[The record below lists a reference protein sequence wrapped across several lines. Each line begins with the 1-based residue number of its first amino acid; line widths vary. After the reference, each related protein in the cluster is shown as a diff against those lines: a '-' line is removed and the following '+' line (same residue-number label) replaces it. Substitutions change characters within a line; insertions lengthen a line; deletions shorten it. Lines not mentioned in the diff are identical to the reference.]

1 MRMRSGGGDVVDC
14 MASSRELLS
23 WQVLESQ
30 TAFRLHSDSP
40 SHQSPLNVLKCP
52 EVRRGWAVRTVL
64 ADDHPIVLR
73 GLTAL
78 LQARPGLE
86 IIAAVQDGATALET
100 IRTHEP
106 DIALLDI
113 SMPQLTGLGVLEAI
127 EADGLSTRV
136 IILSTGSIFWPAL
149 RAAVSPQVLPPHC
162 CRSVSVR

>member
-64 ADDHPIVLR
+64 ADDHPIVLG
-73 GLTAL
+73 GLRAL
-78 LQARPGLE
+78 LQAEPGVE
-86 IIAAVQDGATALET
+86 IVAAAPGGATALEA
-100 IRTHEP
+100 IRAHEP
-106 DIALLDI
+106 HIAVLDI
-113 SMPQLTGLGVLEAI
+113 N
-127 EADGLSTRV
+127 
-136 IILSTGSIFWPAL
+136 
-149 RAAVSPQVLPPHC
+149 
-162 CRSVSVR
+162 